1 MPSIFEKK
9 LLLLTAKVTLT
20 VVTNPSGATC
30 TLTCNGV
37 AYNQKTLTV
46 PTGSV
51 VYYSVYHSTYG
62 TSSGSVVMNAD
73 KTMTFTG
80 SYTTSTVEQ
89 AWSNPIMTAEQTP
102 GGSVFAA
109 FADSTY
115 STRYPYKIFDG
126 QTGTGYSWQSGNTL
140 PHYIGFYSP
149 EPVKITSISFSWYK
163 GSNGYSYSPINS
175 SLEASNDGN
184 TYTTLDTYTGSAARP
199 EIISFTNPTN
209 NFYNYYRLYGTD
221 GGVSNYY
228 SCLECYASGYTQVQS
243 YSYYWAIT

>member
-1 MPSIFEKK
+1 MPSVFEKK

-62 TSSGSVVMNAD
+62 TSSGSVLMNAD

-109 FADSTY
+109 FMDSTY
-115 STRYPYKIFDG
+115 SNRYAYLMFDG
-126 QTGTGYSWQSGNTL
+126 QTGSGHFVQTAGTL
-140 PHYIGFYSP
+140 PHYLGFYNP
-149 EPVKITSISFSWYK
+149 DPVRITSLSFNWYK
-163 GSNGYSYSPINS
+163 ASAAYYSPKTASI
-175 SLEASNDGN
+175 EASNDGN
-184 TYTTLDTYTGSAARP
+184 TYTTLQTFSESSNPASTTL
-199 EIISFTNPTN
+199 TNFSNTA
-209 NFYNYYRLYGTD
+209 YKYYRVYGTD
-221 GGVSNYY
+221 GGVSTTYA
-228 SCLECYASGYTQVQS
+228 CEECYASGYTQVQS
-243 YSYYWAIT
+243 YSYYWEIT